1 MSDEPSITQPTQQP
15 QPRPKRRNTKE
26 RIIDEAEKLAAIHGI
41 EHLKLQDVADRI
53 GIKLPSVYAHFSGR
67 EDILTAM
74 AARINRTYSQLYH
87 GKTGETAKET
97 LHRGALE
104 LLEILGSKPAYFR
117 LILRDLSVP
126 IGYDPQNRRYSP
138 NNSHSIS
145 QELRDL
151 SRRTDQLLARIN
163 SDTTRKAVS
172 GEDFIVMVH
181 GMLLTELSWADT
193 QPPDEENTKTINL
206 DKSKTRLNDLLA
218 RLLN

>member
-1 MSDEPSITQPTQQP
+1 MSDELAIP
-15 QPRPKRRNTKE
+15 QPKRRNTKE

-87 GKTGETAKET
+87 GRSGETAKDT
-97 LHRGALE
+97 LRRGAQE
-104 LLEILGSKPAYFR
+104 LLDILGSKPAYFR

-126 IGYDPQNRRYSP
+126 IGYDPQNRRFSP

-145 QELRDL
+145 QELKDL
-151 SRRTDQLLARIN
+151 NRRTDQLLSRIN
-163 SDTTRKAVS
+163 ADSPRKPLS
-172 GEDFIVMVH
+172 GEDFVVMVH
-181 GMLLTELSWADT
+181 GMLLTELSWTDT
-193 QPPDEENTKTINL
+193 QPPNEEN
-206 DKSKTRLNDLLA
+206 DKIIDLEGSKSRLNDLLN
-218 RLLN
+218 RLLE

>member
-1 MSDEPSITQPTQQP
+1 MSDELAIP
-15 QPRPKRRNTKE
+15 QPKRRNTKE

-87 GKTGETAKET
+87 GRSGETAKDT
-97 LHRGALE
+97 LRRGAQD
-104 LLEILGSKPAYFR
+104 LLDILGGKPAYFR

-126 IGYDPQNRRYSP
+126 IGYDPQNRRFSP

-145 QELRDL
+145 QELKDL
-151 SRRTDQLLARIN
+151 NRRTDQLLSRTN
-163 SDTTRKAVS
+163 TDSPRKQLT
-172 GEDFIVMVH
+172 GEDFVVMVH
-181 GMLLTELSWADT
+181 GMLLTELSWTDT
-193 QPPDEENTKTINL
+193 QPPNEENVKIIDL
-206 DKSKTRLNDLLA
+206 ESSKTRLNDLLD
-218 RLLN
+218 RLLD